1 MSKERVSLPPVSE
14 IGTHIKKKQFLPV
27 YFIYGEDTY
36 QINQTIDELEAA
48 ILPSVNQEFDRG
60 VYYGKSA
67 CDEVLDFA
75 MSYPLGGQNKLV
87 IYKELETRPEK
98 EKNIFASYIK
108 SPSPFTHLIMS
119 HAGKFTAL
127 GQEYSKALIEK
138 GYIFESKPLQ
148 QKNLQSWIIQKA
160 AENGKTLAPS
170 EAALLIDLSG
180 EDRAILEM
188 QLDKIFLY
196 LKDEKVITR
205 ETVMA
210 QMVDTKKFLVFDL
223 EKAIE
228 ENNGPQ
234 AFRVAFTLLEA
245 GEYPL
250 TMIGY
255 FNKLFTNVSRIP
267 EQLQSGI
274 PQADA
279 ARQLGIQPWTYPKLA
294 AISRRYPPSRLK
306 IIAEALLE
314 ADLAVKTS
322 VLDHKTVMTKL
333 LSAIFPVSAR

>member
-14 IGTHIKKKQFLPV
+14 IAAHIKKKQFLPV

-36 QINQTIDELEAA
+36 QINQTIEALEAA
-48 ILPSVNQEFDRG
+48 ILPLVNQEFDRG
-60 VYYGKSA
+60 VFYSKSS
-67 CDEVLDFA
+67 CEEVLDFA
-75 MSYPLGGQNKLV
+75 LSYPIGGQSKLV
-87 IYKELETRPEK
+87 IFKELELKPDK
-98 EKNIFASYIK
+98 EKNILASYIN
-108 SPSPFTHLIMS
+108 SPSPFTYMIMS

-127 GQEYSKALIEK
+127 GQEYSKALVAN

-148 QKNLQSWIIQKA
+148 QKNLQSWLIQRA
-160 AENGKTLAPS
+160 AESGKTLSPS
-170 EAALLIDLSG
+170 DAALLIDLSG
-180 EDRAILEM
+180 DDRAILEM

-196 LKDEKVITR
+196 LKDEQVIT
-205 ETVMA
+205 TDIIMA

-223 EKAIE
+223 ERAIE

-234 AFRVAFTLLEA
+234 AFRVAFTLLDA

-255 FNKLFTNVSRIP
+255 FNKLFTNLSRIP
-267 EQLQSGI
+267 EQLQAGT

-279 ARQLGIQPWTYPKLA
+279 ARQLGVQPWTYPKLA
-294 AISRRYPPSRLK
+294 ALSKRYSPARYK

-322 VLDHKTVMTKL
+322 VLDHKTIMTRL
-333 LSAIFPVSAR
+333 LSAIFPVNSR